1 MNYTYMFY
9 KNWHTALSCRE
20 PYSKLWQPV
29 VILNRISLLRHE
41 SFPLGIFILPVV
53 WTSSNVMNQ
62 KELNTG
68 TLRVFFSFF
77 VQCLVKLFWSQH
89 RISEVLQNTR
99 SVIGSKSLQ
108 EQNTF
113 SQLNSGVSYSHIKP
127 NSGARKNFT
136 AHATAASAPWTQ
148 TPRNK
153 DGRKLLPASNSFFY
167 QAVLTYRKAPQVAEL
182 QTSPELWGNQLL
194 HQ

>member
-53 WTSSNVMNQ
+53 WTSHNVMNQ
-62 KELNTG
+62 KELNIG
-68 TLRVFFSFF
+68 TLGLFFPLF

-89 RISEVLQNTR
+89 RISEMLQNSQ
-99 SVIGSKSLQ
+99 SVIGSSSLQ

-113 SQLNSGVSYSHIKP
+113 SP
-127 NSGARKNFT
+127 FT
-136 AHATAASAPWTQ
+136 LGSATVTQ
-148 TPRNK
+148 SPTVGK
-153 DGRKLLPASNSFFY
+153 EEFY
-167 QAVLTYRKAPQVAEL
+167 CPCHCSLSTMNTNTE
-182 QTSPELWGNQLL
+182 E
-194 HQ
+194 